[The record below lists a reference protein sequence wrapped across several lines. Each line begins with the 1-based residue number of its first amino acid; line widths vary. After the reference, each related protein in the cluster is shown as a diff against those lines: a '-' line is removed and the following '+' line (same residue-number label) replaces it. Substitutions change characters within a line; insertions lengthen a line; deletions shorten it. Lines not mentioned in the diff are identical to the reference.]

1 MPVLPLPSY
10 LTPLIPDFV
19 FSRSSSFLPSSCSG
33 AICYLQV
40 VTQEFRCSASE
51 KGPTPRSLAG
61 NMWQHFA
68 VQKILYGVFPDG
80 SRKVLRFANAAG
92 VYFCCTV

>member
-1 MPVLPLPSY
+1 MPVLPVPSY

-40 VTQEFRCSASE
+40 VTQAFRCSVRE

-61 NMWQHFA
+61 NIWQHFA
-68 VQKILYGVFPDG
+68 VKKILYGVFPDG
-80 SRKVLRFANAAG
+80 ERKVLCSANAVG
-92 VYFCCTV
+92 VYSSCTV